1 VTAAALCV
9 AAATVPQLAVASAAK
24 KTPDAIACPPAPAGW
39 EHPPVTKSVS
49 TPQTTANGYGENYE
63 QVAAGGNAATVT
75 CSYHRSAGQVYVAVT
90 FALPSDPNPLN
101 DFDLGCSHGD
111 VRWNAGD
118 RVYRVSSPSQW
129 ALATLVDDRRS
140 LRPSEVAPFQTVTR
154 KLLQNAAGYGHSCA
168 VVPKP
173 TQIPARFFFDVRAG
187 GDNIK
192 STFWTPPSP
201 SKNGVFPIDR
211 ITPATARLQVE
222 TNAGVRLLGVRL
234 TKGIDYRLRTARD
247 PARVRIRFAVTAS
260 KVASC
265 RKGAT
270 GTLTISTPLTV
281 QLDVCGRTFE
291 PVVTSL
297 IRIYTS

>member
-1 VTAAALCV
+1 V
-9 AAATVPQLAVASAAK
+9 AAATVTPLAAATAAK

-49 TPQTTANGYGENYE
+49 TPQTTANGYGGGYE

-75 CSYHRSAGQVYVAVT
+75 CSYHRSADQVYVAVT
-90 FALPSDPNPLN
+90 FALPSDPNPHN
-101 DFDLGCSHGD
+101 DFDLGCGNGNA
-111 VRWNAGD
+111 RWNAAD
-118 RVYRVSSPSQW
+118 RVYRVASPSQF
-129 ALATLVDDRRS
+129 ALATLVDDQRS
-140 LRPSEVAPFQTVTR
+140 LHPGDVPAFQAVTR
-154 KLLQNAAGYGHSCA
+154 RLLQNASGYGHSCA
-168 VVPKP
+168 VVPKR
-173 TQIPARFFFDVRAG
+173 TEIPARFFFDIRAG

-211 ITPATARLQVE
+211 ITPATARLQVD
-222 TNAGVRLLGVRL
+222 TGVGARLLGVRL
-234 TKGIDYRLRTARD
+234 TKGIDYRLQTARG
-247 PARVRIRFAVTAS
+247 PARVRMRFAVTAS

-281 QLDVCGRTFE
+281 QLDVCGHTYE